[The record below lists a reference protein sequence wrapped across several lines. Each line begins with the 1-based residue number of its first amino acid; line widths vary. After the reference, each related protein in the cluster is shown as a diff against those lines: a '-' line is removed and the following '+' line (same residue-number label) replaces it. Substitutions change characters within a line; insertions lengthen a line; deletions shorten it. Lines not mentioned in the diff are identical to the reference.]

1 MSNMIFTQT
10 PAQQPTLEF
19 HININSMQLNTLI
32 VISSVKFINKI
43 IYIYFLSPKS
53 FNWKY
58 RAILLNL
65 SLVMAFLI
73 NVFTNL
79 FSLHFWKLLA
89 WSAGDG
95 KSYRY

>member
-53 FNWKY
+53 FN
-58 RAILLNL
+58 
-65 SLVMAFLI
+65 
-73 NVFTNL
+73 
-79 FSLHFWKLLA
+79 
-89 WSAGDG
+89 
-95 KSYRY
+95 